1 MKKIA
6 IIVFL
11 LFCASGL
18 RAQDPYQKTTL
29 VKTGD
34 RMPAFTVEMLDGK
47 TLASEQLAGKVVLIN
62 FWATWCPYCIQELN
76 HIHGGGLGRQMRNP
90 DFVFLPVSRGESR
103 ETVSAFV
110 AKRGYTFPVAI
121 DSDEKM
127 WNLFATRAIPR
138 NFVVDKNGVVV
149 FTGAGYSAQDFQ
161 QVKKAV
167 DKALE

>member
-1 MKKIA
+1 
-6 IIVFL
+6 
-11 LFCASGL
+11 
-18 RAQDPYQKTTL
+18 
-29 VKTGD
+29 
-34 RMPAFTVEMLDGK
+34 
-47 TLASEQLAGKVVLIN
+47 
-62 FWATWCPYCIQELN
+62 
-76 HIHGGGLGRQMRNP
+76 MRNP

-138 NFVVDKNGVVV
+138 NFVVDKSGVVV
-149 FTGAGYSAQDFQ
+149 FTGVGYSAQDFQ